1 MKNALVLLLAILL
14 LLSVLLS
21 GCAESQSS
29 PESQQATEEEAFDP
43 YGAENRYDVDKEMFA
58 VQTGVDYGT
67 VVSDLTYPS
76 TVAGDDK
83 RCCVLLPAG
92 YDESKTYPVMYV
104 AHTFGGS
111 PDELIA
117 EKSYLTVLYGNMLHS
132 GLAVPM
138 IIVAFDLYTGPAA
151 EKDGKTGAELRESY
165 NKVIEEIHADLMP
178 FIEKRFPVSTAREDT
193 AVAGTS
199 EGAVKALCIGFTW
212 PEEFGWIGSFSP
224 VAGVIPSEFEKYT
237 MWNEP
242 AMEDFPQ
249 LAEEEAPCYVYL
261 AVGSEDSGSTGP
273 TLFYGD
279 VLTECGIRNQTDL
292 VDGFD
297 HTVRFW
303 KRCFYNFLAKAFQ

>member
-1 MKNALVLLLAILL
+1 MRKVLVLLLAFLL

-29 PESQQATEEEAFDP
+29 PEPQQATEEALDP
-43 YGAENRYDVDKEMFA
+43 YARENRYDVGKEMFA
-58 VQTGVDYGT
+58 VQEGVAYGT
-67 VVSDLTYPS
+67 VCELTYPS

-83 RCCVLLPAG
+83 QCCVLLPAG
-92 YDESKTYPVMYV
+92 YDESRIYPVMYV

-111 PDELIA
+111 PEELIA
-117 EKSYLTVLYGNMLHS
+117 DGSYLTVLYGNMLDR

-138 IIVAFDLYTGPAA
+138 IIVAFDLYTDPAA
-151 EKDGKTGAELRESY
+151 EKDGKAGAELRQSY

-178 FIEKRFPVSTAREDT
+178 FIEKNYPVSTAREDT

-224 VAGVIPSEFEKYT
+224 VAGVIPTEFDKYT

-242 AMEDFPQ
+242 AMQDFPR
-249 LAEEEAPCYVYL
+249 LSEEEAPRYVYL
-261 AVGSEDSGSTGP
+261 AVGSQDSGSTGP

-279 VLTECGIRNQTDL
+279 VLTEYGIRNQTDL
-292 VDGFD
+292 AEGFG
-297 HTVRFW
+297 HSTLFW
-303 KRCFYNFLAKAFQ
+303 QQCFYNFLAKAFQ